1 MLVKADAKNLEKF
14 RKNRGL
20 TRHAL
25 SLKAGLGKNAIFQIE
40 SGQFKKCSSVR
51 IKAIADALGVDYK
64 KLIVE
69 EEKI

>member
-1 MLVKADAKNLEKF
+1 MLIKVNVQNLKIY
-14 RKNRGL
+14 RKKSGL

-40 SGQFKKCSSVR
+40 SGQFNKCSSVR
-51 IKAIADALGVDYK
+51 IKAIADTLGVDYK